1 MNSRYYQTGVFYF
14 TRIQVGFSNTFITN
28 LPLIS
33 SKHFTMRSLFIVL
46 VCICSFSVTAQTSS
60 KIAEKTKNMKRYDGY
75 FTFWWDTSSGKL
87 WLLVDKFDQE
97 FLYVNSLP
105 AGLGSND
112 IGLDRGLIGGSKL
125 VAFHKVGKKLFLV
138 QPNYSYRATSQDIN
152 EQRAVKE
159 SFAQS
164 TIAAFTVD
172 EEETGKV
179 LVDATSFF
187 VRDAQNA
194 ADRIRLMRQGSYT
207 FSEPRSAMYMANTR
221 NFPFNSEF
229 EATITFTGGSD
240 AGRNVTTVTPSAE
253 AITVRMHHS
262 FVQLPDNNYKARRYD
277 IRSGYFGISYFDY
290 SSPFTEPIEQLF
302 IARHRLEK
310 KDPAAAVSEPVEP
323 IVYYLDNGTPEP
335 IRSALLDG
343 ARWWNQAYEA
353 AGFKNAFIVKV
364 LPDTAD
370 AMDIRYNMINWVHR
384 STRGWSYGATI
395 TDPRTGEIIKGQVTL
410 GSLRVRQDHLIFTG
424 LLSPY
429 ETGKPVPETMKNAA
443 LQRLRQLSAHEIG
456 HTLGLQHNYAS
467 SFNNRAS
474 VMDYPHPNVV
484 LNSKGEIDFSQVY
497 TDEIGEWDKRAITY
511 GYAQFPAGT
520 DENQA
525 LNTLLEENTKN
536 GLLFIA
542 DADARAAS
550 GFHPKAHLWDN
561 GNDAV
566 TELKNVLQV
575 RQKALSQFSEQAIKV
590 NTPMSRLEDVLVPVY
605 NYHRY
610 QLEAIIKLIGGMN
623 YNYSVRG
630 DKQSSPQVLP
640 NDMQEKALQ
649 AALDCLSPDQLTL
662 SDKII
667 QMIPPRPPLYY
678 GVGELFAK
686 RTGMSFDPLAAAE
699 ALTDFELAFLFNAER
714 ANRLTQFKAQA
725 GTIGWEDVLDAIIN
739 KTWKTP
745 LQKGLKASVQLQTQ
759 QMVLTWLLGL
769 SQSSNANYLVKSICF
784 DRLQSL
790 KQYAIQM
797 KNTPMLKAHYSYAVE
812 RISHPKDIV
821 LPQPKEITPG
831 APIGCDVDDH

>member
-1 MNSRYYQTGVFYF
+1 
-14 TRIQVGFSNTFITN
+14 
-28 LPLIS
+28 
-33 SKHFTMRSLFIVL
+33 MRSFLLAL
-46 VCICSFSVTAQTSS
+46 VCICSITATAQTPS

-75 FTFWWDTSSGKL
+75 FTFWWDAGSGKI
-87 WLLVDKFDQE
+87 WLLVDKFGQE

-105 AGLGSND
+105 GGLGSND
-112 IGLDRGLIGGSKL
+112 IGLDRGLIGGTKI
-125 VAFHKVGKKLFLV
+125 VAFHKVGKKLLLV
-138 QPNYSYRATSQDIN
+138 QPNYSYRASAADKN

-164 TIAAFTVD
+164 TIAAFTA
-172 EEETGKV
+172 EEEEGDKV

-187 VRDAQNA
+187 VRDAQNV
-194 ADRIRLMRQGSYT
+194 ADRIRTMRQGTYT
-207 FSEPRSAMYMANTR
+207 FSEPRSAIYIANTR
-221 NFPFNSEF
+221 NFPLNSEF

-240 AGRNVTTVTPSAE
+240 AGRFVTTVTPSAE

-262 FVQLPDNNYKARRYD
+262 FVQLPDNKYKPRRYD
-277 IRSGYFGISYFDY
+277 VRSGYFGISYFDY
-290 SSPFTEPIEQLF
+290 SSPFTDNIEQQF
-302 IARHRLEK
+302 ISRHRLEK
-310 KDPAAAVSEPVEP
+310 KDPTAAVSEPVKP

-353 AGFKNAFIVKV
+353 AGFKNAFIVKL

-384 STRGWSYGATI
+384 STRGWSYGATV
-395 TDPRTGEIIKGQVTL
+395 TDPRTGEIIKGQVSL
-410 GSLRVRQDHLIFTG
+410 GSLRVRQDYLIFTG

-429 ETGKPVPETMKNAA
+429 ETGKPVPETMKEAA

-497 TDEIGEWDKRAITY
+497 TNEIGEWDKRAITY
-511 GYAQFPAGT
+511 GYADFAPGT
-520 DENQA
+520 DENKA
-525 LNTLLEENTKN
+525 LNTLLEENTQK

-575 RQKALSQFSEQAIKV
+575 RQKALTQFSEQAIRM
-590 NTPMSRLEDVLVPVY
+590 NTPLTRLEDVLVPVY

-610 QLEAIIKLIGGMN
+610 QLEAICKLIGGMN
-623 YNYSVRG
+623 YSYSVRG
-630 DKQSSPQVLP
+630 DQQPTPQILSKAT
-640 NDMQEKALQ
+640 QEKAIQ
-649 AALDCLSPDQLTL
+649 AAVDCLSPDLLTMP
-662 SDKII
+662 DKIM
-667 QMIPPRPPLYY
+667 QLIPPRPPMLYN
-678 GVGELFAK
+678 VGELFAK
-686 RTGMSFDPLAAAE
+686 RTGMSFDPIAAAE
-699 ALTDFELAFLFNAER
+699 ALADFELAFLFNAER
-714 ANRLTQFKAQA
+714 ANRLVQFKAQA
-725 GTIGWEDVLDAIIN
+725 GTPGWDDVLDAIIT
-739 KTWKTP
+739 KTWKAP
-745 LQKGLKASVQLQTQ
+745 LQKGLKGEIQLQTQ
-759 QMVLTWLLGL
+759 QMVLTWILGL
-769 SQSSNANYLVKSICF
+769 SQSSSASYQVKAICY

-790 KQYAIQM
+790 KQYATQL
-797 KNTPMLKAHYSYAVE
+797 KNTPGLKAHYSYAVE
-812 RISHPKDIV
+812 RISNPKDIV
-821 LPQPKEITPG
+821 LPQPKEIAPG
-831 APIGCDVDDH
+831 APIGCDFDDN